1 MAAIFCAIVLQTS
14 LGIIQNRTGKLAGL
28 MLDKGSGQLLDYQYT
43 VPGIEHYTRATG
55 TTYDSHS
62 LGLYLAMLAPYAF
75 VFSIYTPSIKWRHRL
90 LSGLFFLLA
99 MAVLVLTFSR
109 SAWLACGISLCVTIA
124 VFFKWKDKYIIP
136 TLIIAF
142 IMAFFLAPWAVG
154 YIYER
159 FASAPENLMT
169 ARYDQ
174 YGVALRIWRD
184 HFLFGIGAG
193 NYMEALKT
201 YRTSSNML
209 LPVHNVFLWVAA
221 DTGLFGV
228 VVFLGVILSAL
239 RRLWKLVKVK
249 HTLFSRVA
257 LAALTGLV
265 AYLLDGLTNPL
276 FRESVVYMMFW
287 FTIALSVALP
297 QIEHD
302 ERFSEANRHAKL
314 SNE

>member
-1 MAAIFCAIVLQTS
+1 
-14 LGIIQNRTGKLAGL
+14 
-28 MLDKGSGQLLDYQYT
+28 
-43 VPGIEHYTRATG
+43 
-55 TTYDSHS
+55 
-62 LGLYLAMLAPYAF
+62 
-75 VFSIYTPSIKWRHRL
+75 
-90 LSGLFFLLA
+90 

-109 SAWLACGISLCVTIA
+109 SAWLSCGFSLCVTIA
-124 VFFKWKDKYIIP
+124 VFFKWRDKYIIP
-136 TLIIAF
+136 TLIFAF
-142 IMAFFLAPWAVG
+142 IMAFFLAPWAIG

-159 FASAPENLMT
+159 FAFAPEKLMT

-174 YGVALRIWRD
+174 YRVALRIWRD

-201 YRTSSNML
+201 YGTSSNML
-209 LPVHNVFLWVAA
+209 LPVHNMFLWVGA

-228 VVFLGVILSAL
+228 VAFFGVIFSAL

-265 AYLLDGLTNPL
+265 AYLLDGLALPL

-297 QIEHD
+297 QIEHH

-314 SNE
+314 SNEYCSDTDVS